1 MDTTSFD
8 IVMERAFDDNMNRKM
23 TTAFQKGK
31 EAGNS
36 NYMRT
41 ANTCLNE
48 ARRLLKQGDIREA
61 KAKYKESLDN
71 ILAAIQIVTE
81 SYNDLE
87 HSGEGKKRIGFK
99 QFGIIASFI
108 AYIIIICITGSKIA
122 TSDMSPSSTAIS
134 TAAGIGGGTAG
145 YLGILN
151 IIKNWKNKDDK
162 INYDKF
168 KSQFQD
174 DPKST
179 LRVVLKSLNQTYNQ
193 IHREMIRECK

>member
-36 NYMRT
+36 NYVRT

-87 HSGEGKKRIGFK
+87 HSGEGKKRIDFK
-99 QFGIIASFI
+99 QFSIIASFI
-108 AYIIIICITGSKIA
+108 AYIIIICITGSKIS

-134 TAAGIGGGTAG
+134 TAAGIGGSTAG

-193 IHREMIRECK
+193 IHREMNRECK